1 MWLCVVRDYF
11 SRQGG
16 RFLGGRYVLDLDW
29 FALQRPVVVVQRVE
43 AQVIA
48 QGNEKFVRM
57 MTHRLLI

>member
-1 MWLCVVRDYF
+1 
-11 SRQGG
+11 
-16 RFLGGRYVLDLDW
+16 LDLDW

-43 AQVIA
+43 AQVIS